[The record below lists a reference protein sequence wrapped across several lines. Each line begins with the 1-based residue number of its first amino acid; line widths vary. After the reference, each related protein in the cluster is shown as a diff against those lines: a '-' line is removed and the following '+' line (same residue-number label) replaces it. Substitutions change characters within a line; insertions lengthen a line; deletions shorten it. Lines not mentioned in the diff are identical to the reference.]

1 MVDARSRYLKKM
13 HTPTPFSQGPEMQ
26 NYTQMMNLQNQASN
40 FAPNDPRIQEL
51 KDRRRTYNRFDKY
64 KIGDKFNVAPL
75 DVQKDFSNRSN
86 NFRNAAPNVYGKMYP
101 LQDMAMRY
109 GQSGGLLGLMAK
121 EMFGKVSDFGKSMV
135 NREGI
140 AGAADT
146 DEGEM
151 EDYAAKTFGMGAP
164 IDRHPGSTPII
175 EDPMEQSEV
184 IYKPHGPIYY
194 GRAEGLDFDE
204 DPNQPYVAPDDYVD
218 RFMPIERDSDRE
230 DFIRRQNEITPAEP
244 LPIGSPD
251 PHGDF
256 PVTYPQDRPINTD
269 MSKNKAYQDLNQA
282 EIDYL
287 MSRTD
292 EIADE
297 DMNIPPPIVPFDD
310 TNREQAIA
318 NQYATNFIGPRDDPH
333 RRPDMYDVAGPG
345 INRGLIP
352 YPGYSNDEV
361 MELYGRGE
369 MPQPYEYDFSDFFR
383 NMREGYG
390 EAAEYNLKEKKL
402 QDALAADQGRSLMT
416 IPSDFDSNRKE
427 FTDTEDYYD
436 WIRQMQK
443 YGYR

>member
-86 NFRNAAPNVYGKMYP
+86 DFRNVAPNVYGKMYP

-151 EDYAAKTFGMGAP
+151 EDYAAQTFGMGAP
-164 IDRHPGSTPII
+164 IDRHPGSTPVI
-175 EDPMEQSEV
+175 EGPMEQSEV
-184 IYKPHGPIYY
+184 IYSPHGPTYY
-194 GRAEGLDFDE
+194 DRAEGLDFDT
-204 DPNQPYVAPDDYVD
+204 DPDQPYVAPDDYVED
-218 RFMPIERDSDRE
+218 DFGAFADTFMPIERDS
-230 DFIRRQNEITPAEP
+230 
-244 LPIGSPD
+244 
-251 PHGDF
+251 
-256 PVTYPQDRPINTD
+256 
-269 MSKNKAYQDLNQA
+269 
-282 EIDYL
+282 
-287 MSRTD
+287 
-292 EIADE
+292 
-297 DMNIPPPIVPFDD
+297 
-310 TNREQAIA
+310 NRERAIA

-352 YPGYSNDEV
+352 YPEYNDNMV
-361 MELYGRGE
+361 YTPQMGRGDL
-369 MPQPYEYDFSDFFR
+369 PR
-383 NMREGYG
+383 
-390 EAAEYNLKEKKL
+390 
-402 QDALAADQGRSLMT
+402 
-416 IPSDFDSNRKE
+416 
-427 FTDTEDYYD
+427 
-436 WIRQMQK
+436 
-443 YGYR
+443 YGYDYAGERQAREEEYRLQQLLDSILNQEEEQVPPPLSIGASR